1 MTYKASLMPISIGV
15 VIRGKYGQRLI
26 DTIKDKTDFQVAS
39 AEIPEELPEFI
50 EEPREFLENLDPNIL
65 RRDLIIT
72 YSLHPDLNPEIA
84 RMAGAQGAKAVL
96 IAGSQAEAGEM
107 EELRRISE
115 EYGIAIE
122 VHEICCTLEV
132 KGNRVLDE
140 LAARL
145 GQPSLEIETNRNKIV
160 KVKVLRGAPCGSTWF
175 AAQGILGASVEE
187 APSKAGL
194 LVQMYPCRA
203 SRGIRGG
210 IHLAADVHKRAV
222 EEALEDSR
230 EGKG

>member
-65 RRDLIIT
+65 SRDLIIT

-96 IAGSQAEAGEM
+96 IAGSRAEAGEM

-115 EYGIAIE
+115 EYGIAID

-145 GQPSLEIETNRNKIV
+145 GQPCLEIETNRNKIA
-160 KVKVLRGAPCGSTWF
+160 KIKVLRGAPCGSTWF
-175 AAQGILGASVEE
+175 AAQGILGASIEE

-194 LVQMYPCRA
+194 LVQTYPCRA

-222 EEALEDSR
+222 EEALKDSR
-230 EGKG
+230 EGKS

>member
-1 MTYKASLMPISIGV
+1 MTDKASLMPISIGV
-15 VIRGKYGQRLI
+15 VTRGKYGQRLI

-39 AEIPEELPEFI
+39 AEIPEELPGFI
-50 EEPREFLENLDPNIL
+50 EEPGEFLKNLDPGVL
-65 RRDLIIT
+65 GRDLIIT

-107 EELRRISE
+107 EKLRRISE
-115 EYGIAIE
+115 EYGIAVE

-132 KGNRVLDE
+132 KGNKILDE
-140 LAARL
+140 FASML
-145 GQPSLEIETNRNKIV
+145 GRPCLEIETNRNKIA
-160 KVKVLRGAPCGSTWF
+160 KIEVLRGAPCGSTWY
-175 AAQGILGASVEE
+175 AAHGILGASIEE

-203 SRGIRGG
+203 SRGVRGG
-210 IHLAADVHKRAV
+210 IHLAADLHKRAV
-222 EEALEDSR
+222 EEALRDS
-230 EGKG
+230 